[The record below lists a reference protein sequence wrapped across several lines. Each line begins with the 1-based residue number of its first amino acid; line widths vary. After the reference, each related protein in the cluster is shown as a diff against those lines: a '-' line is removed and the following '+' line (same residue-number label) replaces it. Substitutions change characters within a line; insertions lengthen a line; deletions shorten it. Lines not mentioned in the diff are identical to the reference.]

1 MLCIHTASFFYHAD
15 NVGPS
20 SPRSRHFCGDSER
33 CKLKRK
39 DKEELVDLLRQKY
52 LLIKEYMKRVEKKK
66 KVEDGEERGGT
77 GKGRRGDGTDNVD
90 NSRDWAS
97 AIDENAGPISLSTTR
112 GSQMRMRR
120 KARKKWKMKT
130 RDTAAVSALP
140 STFPIFLAIS
150 THEIFIQFDAHY
162 CCPERIKFSM
172 NGL

>member
-66 KVEDGEERGGT
+66 KVEDGEEREEP
-77 GKGRRGDGTDNVD
+77 GRAEGETEQIT
-90 NSRDWAS
+90 S
-97 AIDENAGPISLSTTR
+97 ITR
-112 GSQMRMRR
+112 ETER
-120 KARKKWKMKT
+120 
-130 RDTAAVSALP
+130 VP
-140 STFPIFLAIS
+140 STKTQAQY
-150 THEIFIQFDAHY
+150 HRQRVAA
-162 CCPERIKFSM
+162 K
-172 NGL
+172 